1 MKEPAT
7 IYIGPRRY
15 WHEYAEQV
23 SLPHHDIANLVR
35 GFTLCRR
42 HGRNSALLLGGL
54 GIRLLDTGTAKATG
68 TTLRLGVTGP
78 VSGTRTHRFELQN
91 LPPPAGIRP
100 CSSIT
105 RYDHPTA
112 G

>member
-1 MKEPAT
+1 MTEPAT

-54 GIRLLDTGTAKATG
+54 GIRLLDTGTAKAPG
-68 TTLRLGVTGP
+68 TTLRL
-78 VSGTRTHRFELQN
+78 
-91 LPPPAGIRP
+91 AGGKCRLKVM
-100 CSSIT
+100 T
-105 RYDHPTA
+105 QTA
-112 G
+112 RREARR